1 MRRDGPRDILETDA
15 LTQEQY
21 VLRLVHS
28 EPGGWKPAYE
38 EARNSPVEQSGDEP
52 DRVAPD
58 SSADEWTDVG
68 L

>member
-1 MRRDGPRDILETDA
+1 
-15 LTQEQY
+15 

-58 SSADEWTDVG
+58 SRADEWTDPRRVG